1 LSRTAASSSRER
13 RRLDPG
19 ADCSA
24 GFRQRADVVGI
35 EPGQAVGDAAGETV
49 GGEEGPKGVGRGGE
63 TAGHANPGVGQL
75 ADHFAEGGVLSAD
88 RLDVGHP
95 QFIERYDQG
104 GRQVVG

>member
-1 LSRTAASSSRER
+1 
-13 RRLDPG
+13 
-19 ADCSA
+19 
-24 GFRQRADVVGI
+24 
-35 EPGQAVGDAAGETV
+35 
-49 GGEEGPKGVGRGGE
+49 VGRGGE